1 LPFGG
6 VGNSGMGG
14 YHGEKSFQTFS
25 HERGILVKKQR
36 FEWLLNTRYP
46 PSSAIKMVVLRAML
60 LTTPVRMFFIVYK
73 RSVKYATVIILA
85 LLYLLKR
92 HL

>member
-6 VGNSGMGG
+6 VGSSGMGG

-25 HERGILVKKQR
+25 HERSILVKKQR

-46 PSSAIKMVVLRAML
+46 PSSAIKLMVLRAML

-92 HL
+92 NL